1 MNKFRFSVSDTLYI
15 IYKDLDVLSIELDNA
30 AWNMKDLWKSY
41 PNVDNDKMQKTLEK
55 VDALISE
62 AIIRLK
68 VLKEYIESLKDKK

>member
-1 MNKFRFSVSDTLYI
+1 MNLRFSVSDTLYI

-41 PNVDNDKMQKTLEK
+41 PIVDNDKMQKTLEK

-62 AIIRLK
+62 AIIRLE
-68 VLKEYIESLKDKK
+68 VLKEYIESLKTKK